1 MVAVLFKKKKKPMV
15 SIYVLSFLGHN
26 FFFYLILCCLGF
38 EVDNLFLF
46 TFYYGLEKKSYI
58 GLVLDFMKNNHDI
71 EGIKIETKKKWE
83 PFFYI
88 YKKDIMVF
96 MPFW

>member
-1 MVAVLFKKKKKPMV
+1 MV

-26 FFFYLILCCLGF
+26 FFYHSILCCLGF

-58 GLVLDFMKNNHDI
+58 GLVFDFMKNNHDI

-88 YKKDIMVF
+88 YI
-96 MPFW
+96 